1 MLLQSRTPAT
11 PDGST
16 LPTAYSYI
24 RFSTPEQKKGDSLRR
39 QKELSERYANDHGLT
54 LDTSLHLH
62 DLGVSAFDGS
72 NITRGALGGFLN
84 AVDEGRVVPG
94 SYLLVESLDR
104 LSRDRVMEAL
114 NLFLSIVNKGITIV
128 TLSDGRV
135 YNAATDNTADL
146 IVSITIMSRA
156 HEESLTKSKR
166 LKSAWTNKRSQ
177 IHEKKLTARCPL
189 WMRLTDDRTQFEVI
203 PERASVVREVISLA
217 KNGMGQTIIAKTLNS
232 RSVPSFSGNPKG
244 WHPSYIQK
252 ILTSTALYGEYQP
265 GIFDGG
271 RAIPHGE
278 PVADYYPAL
287 ISREEFYALQA
298 YRSQNAVGGGKA
310 RKGETV
316 PNLLSGLLRCGYC
329 GSPMVIAGAA
339 ARRIRSEDGKEVQR
353 PPKKVLVCD
362 GGRRGLGCYAVQWGH
377 KDFETS
383 FLSFCRGIE
392 FEKVLADV
400 RSDHNESRELTL
412 DEKMRS
418 TQAEILAK
426 DARIKNLMIAIEDGN
441 APASLVERIRL
452 LEEDVSELRRTETAL
467 ATELNLHRSARQEL
481 SSMAQHAR
489 SLIDSMESMEN
500 DELFRVRAAL
510 AAQFRRTLA
519 SVTLHPAG
527 RLFTHGQV
535 EAQRASL
542 IRTGL
547 PEDQVDSYL
556 AEMYPTEPK
565 RQGRGNS
572 GRYASRK
579 DIGRFFTIA
588 TANGGFRAV
597 YPDFD
602 DPTIARIDAGV
613 DGTPGLSIVA
623 MGTGSSSAN

>member
-1 MLLQSRTPAT
+1 M
-11 PDGST
+11 
-16 LPTAYSYI
+16 PTAYSYI

-39 QKELSERYANDHGLT
+39 QKELSERYAHDHGLT

-72 NITRGALGGFLN
+72 NITRGALGGFLA

-114 NLFLSIVNKGITIV
+114 NLFLSIVNRGITIV

-166 LKSAWTNKRSQ
+166 LKAAWTNKRSRL
-177 IHEKKLTARCPL
+177 HEKKLTARCPL
-189 WMRLTDDRTQFEVI
+189 WMRLSDDRSQFEFV
-203 PERASVVREVISLA
+203 PERVSVVREVISLA

-252 ILTSTALYGEYQP
+252 ILTSPALYGEYQP
-265 GIFDGG
+265 GIFEGG

-287 ISREEFYALQA
+287 ISKEEFYSLQA

-310 RKGETV
+310 RKGETI

-339 ARRIRSEDGKEVQR
+339 ARRIRSADGKEMQR

-362 GGRRGLGCYAVQWGH
+362 GGRRGLGCYAVQWAH

-400 RSDHNESRELTL
+400 RSGHNESRELTL
-412 DEKMRS
+412 DEKIRS

-426 DARIKNLMIAIEDGN
+426 DARIKNLMVAIEEGN

-452 LEEDVSELRRTETAL
+452 LEEEVSDLRRTETEL
-467 ATELNLHRSARQEL
+467 ATELNLHRAAHQEL
-481 SSMAQHAR
+481 TSTAKTAR
-489 SLIDSMESMEN
+489 SMIDTMESIAS

-510 AAQFRRTLA
+510 AAQFRRTIA
-519 SVTLHPAG
+519 TVTLYPAG
-527 RLFTHGQV
+527 RLFTHEQV
-535 EAQRASL
+535 ERQRASL
-542 IRTGL
+542 IDAGL
-547 PEDQVDSYL
+547 VADQVDRYV
-556 AEMYPTEPK
+556 AETYPIEPR
-565 RQGRGNS
+565 RQGRGNR

-579 DIGRFFTIA
+579 DIGRFFAIETV
-588 TANGGFRAV
+588 NGGFRVV

-602 DPTIARIDAGV
+602 DPATARIVAGLDETPVFAV
-613 DGTPGLSIVA
+613 DPEGQPSLATP
-623 MGTGSSSAN
+623 

>member
-1 MLLQSRTPAT
+1 M
-11 PDGST
+11 
-16 LPTAYSYI
+16 PTAYSYI

-72 NITRGALGGFLN
+72 NITRGALGGFLT

-166 LKSAWTNKRSQ
+166 LKSAWSNKRSRL
-177 IHEKKLTARCPL
+177 HEKKLTARCPL
-189 WMRLTDDRTQFEVI
+189 WMRLNDNRTQFEFI
-203 PERASVVREVISLA
+203 HERASVVREIISLA

-265 GIFDGG
+265 GIFEGG
-271 RAIPHGE
+271 RALPHGE
-278 PVADYYPAL
+278 PVTNYYPAL
-287 ISREEFYALQA
+287 ISREEFYSLQA

-310 RKGETV
+310 RKGETI

-329 GSPMVIAGAA
+329 GNPMVIAGAA
-339 ARRIRSEDGKEVQR
+339 AKRIRSADGKEVIR

-377 KDFETS
+377 VDFETS

-392 FEKVLADV
+392 FERILADV
-400 RSDHNESRELTL
+400 RSGNQESRDLTL
-412 DEKMRS
+412 DERMRS
-418 TQAEILAK
+418 IEAEISAK
-426 DARIKNLMIAIEDGN
+426 AARIKNLTVAIEEGN
-441 APASLVERIRL
+441 APASLVERIRS
-452 LEEDVSELRRTETAL
+452 LEEEVTELTRAKTQL
-467 ATELNLHRSARQEL
+467 STELNLHRAARQEL
-481 SSMAQHAR
+481 ASTAEIAR
-489 SLIDSMESMEN
+489 SLIDTMGSMAS
-500 DELFRVRAAL
+500 DELFRLRAAL
-510 AAQFRRTLA
+510 AAQFRRTIV
-519 SVTLHPAG
+519 SVALYPAG
-527 RLFTHGQV
+527 RLFTPEQV
-535 EAQRASL
+535 ARQRASL
-542 IRTGL
+542 IDAGL
-547 PEDQVDSYL
+547 AVDQVDRYV
-556 AEMYPTEPK
+556 AEAYPTEPR
-565 RQGRGNS
+565 RQGRGNR

-579 DIGRFFTIA
+579 DIGRYFSIETV
-588 TANGGFRAV
+588 NGGFRVV

-602 DPTIARIDAGV
+602 DPATARIVAGV
-613 DGTPGLSIVA
+613 DEAPVFAVDPEVQIPLATP
-623 MGTGSSSAN
+623 

>member
-1 MLLQSRTPAT
+1 M
-11 PDGST
+11 
-16 LPTAYSYI
+16 PTAYSYI

-39 QKELSERYANDHGLT
+39 QKELSEQYANDHGLT

-62 DLGVSAFDGS
+62 DLGISAFDGS
-72 NITRGALGGFLN
+72 NVTRGALGGFLK
-84 AVDEGRVVPG
+84 AVDEGRVASG

-114 NLFLSIVNKGITIV
+114 NLFLSIVNRGITIV

-135 YNAATDNTADL
+135 YNSDTDNTADL
-146 IVSITIMSRA
+146 IVSITIMARA

-166 LKSAWTNKRSQ
+166 LKAAWTNKRSRL
-177 IHEKKLTARCPL
+177 HEKKLTARCPL
-189 WMRLTDDRTQFEVI
+189 WMKLSDDRTQFEFI
-203 PERASVVREVISLA
+203 PERVTVVREVIALA
-217 KNGMGQTIIAKTLNS
+217 KNGMGQTIIAKTLNAQS
-232 RSVPSFSGNPKG
+232 IPSFSGNPKG

-252 ILTSTALYGEYQP
+252 ILTSTALYGAYQP
-265 GIFDGG
+265 GIFEGG

-287 ISREEFYALQA
+287 ISKEEFYALQA

-339 ARRIRSEDGKEVQR
+339 ARRVRSEDGKEVQR

-383 FLSFCRGIE
+383 FLSFCRGVE

-412 DEKMRS
+412 DEKIRG
-418 TQAEILAK
+418 TEAEIFAK
-426 DARIKNLMIAIEDGN
+426 DARIKNLMVAIEDGN

-452 LEEDVSELRRTETAL
+452 LEEETAEL
-467 ATELNLHRSARQEL
+467 TRAKTQLSTELNLHRAAHQEL
-481 SSMAQHAR
+481 TSTAQNAR
-489 SLIDSMESMEN
+489 SLIDTMGSMEN

-510 AAQFRRTLA
+510 AAQFRRAIA

-527 RLFTHGQV
+527 RLFTHEQV
-535 EAQRASL
+535 EKQRTLL
-542 IRTGL
+542 IETGL
-547 PEDQVDSYL
+547 GVDQVDRYVT
-556 AEMYPTEPK
+556 EMYPTEPR

-579 DIGRFFTIA
+579 DIGRFFTIE
-588 TANGGFRAV
+588 TVNGGFRV
-597 YPDFD
+597 IYPDFD
-602 DPTIARIDAGV
+602 DPTVAKIDA
-613 DGTPGLSIVA
+613 SIEGRA
-623 MGTGSSSAN
+623 GFIATGPDSLATY

>member
-1 MLLQSRTPAT
+1 M
-11 PDGST
+11 
-16 LPTAYSYI
+16 PTAYSYI

-39 QKELSERYANDHGLT
+39 QKELSERYARDHGLT

-72 NITRGALGGFLN
+72 NVTRGALGGFLR

-114 NLFLSIVNKGITIV
+114 NLFLSIVNRGITIV

-135 YNAATDNTADL
+135 YNSDTDNTADL
-146 IVSITIMSRA
+146 IVSITIMARA
-156 HEESLTKSKR
+156 HEESLTKSQR
-166 LKSAWTNKRSQ
+166 LKAAWKNKRSRLD
-177 IHEKKLTARCPL
+177 ETKLTARCPL
-189 WMRLTDDRTQFEVI
+189 WMKLNHDRTRFEFV
-203 PERASVVREVISLA
+203 PERASVVREIISLA
-217 KNGMGQTIIAKTLNS
+217 KNGMGQTIIAKTLNT

-265 GIFDGG
+265 GIFESG
-271 RAIPHGE
+271 RVIPHGE

-287 ISREEFYALQA
+287 ITREEFYSLQA

-310 RKGETV
+310 RKGETI

-329 GSPMVIAGAA
+329 GNPMVIAGAA
-339 ARRIRSEDGKEVQR
+339 AKRIRSADGKEVKR

-392 FEKVLADV
+392 FERILTNV
-400 RSDHNESRELTL
+400 RSGHEENRDLTL
-412 DEKMRS
+412 DERIRS
-418 TQAEILAK
+418 IDAELSTK
-426 DARIKNLMIAIEDGN
+426 DARIKNLVIAIEEGN
-441 APASLVERIRL
+441 APASLVQRIRS
-452 LEEDVSELRRTETAL
+452 LEEEVTELTRTKVQLSSELS
-467 ATELNLHRSARQEL
+467 LHRAAHQEL
-481 SSMAQHAR
+481 TSTAKIAR
-489 SLIDSMESMEN
+489 SLIDTMESMTN

-510 AAQFRRTLA
+510 AAQFRRTIA
-519 SVTLHPAG
+519 SITLHPAG
-527 RLFTHGQV
+527 RLFTHEQV
-535 EAQRASL
+535 EKQRASL
-542 IRTGL
+542 IDAGFVA
-547 PEDQVDSYL
+547 DQVDRYV
-556 AEMYPTEPK
+556 AETHPTEPR
-565 RQGRGNS
+565 RQGRGNR

-579 DIGRFFTIA
+579 DIGRFFSIETV
-588 TANGGFRAV
+588 NGGFRVV

-602 DPTIARIDAGV
+602 DPSTARIVAGV
-613 DGTPGLSIVA
+613 EETSFFNQLVGTTTALKAKDQSEDR
-623 MGTGSSSAN
+623 SSTAI

>member
-1 MLLQSRTPAT
+1 M
-11 PDGST
+11 
-16 LPTAYSYI
+16 PTAYSYI

-39 QKELSERYANDHGLT
+39 QKELSERYADDHGLT

-62 DLGVSAFDGS
+62 DLGISAFDGS
-72 NITRGALGGFLN
+72 NVTRGALGGFLK
-84 AVDEGRVVPG
+84 AVDEGRVASG

-114 NLFLSIVNKGITIV
+114 NLFLSIVNRGITIV

-135 YNAATDNTADL
+135 YNSDTDNTADL
-146 IVSITIMSRA
+146 IVSITIMARA

-166 LKSAWTNKRSQ
+166 LKAAWTNKRSRL
-177 IHEKKLTARCPL
+177 HEKKLTARCPL
-189 WMRLTDDRTQFEVI
+189 WMTLSDDRTQFEFI
-203 PERASVVREVISLA
+203 PERVKVVREVISLA
-217 KNGMGQTIIAKTLNS
+217 KNGMGQTIIAKTLNAQ
-232 RSVPSFSGNPKG
+232 SVPSFSGNPKG

-265 GIFDGG
+265 GIFEGG

-278 PVADYYPAL
+278 PVADYYPAV
-287 ISREEFYALQA
+287 ISKEEFYALQA

-339 ARRIRSEDGKEVQR
+339 ARRIRNEDGKGVQR

-362 GGRRGLGCYAVQWGH
+362 GGRRGLGCYAVQWAH

-400 RSDHNESRELTL
+400 RSGHNESRELTL
-412 DEKMRS
+412 DEKIRS
-418 TQAEILAK
+418 TEAEILAK
-426 DARIKNLMIAIEDGN
+426 DTRIKNLMVAIEEGN

-481 SSMAQHAR
+481 SSTAQHTR
-489 SLIDSMESMEN
+489 SLIDSMGSMES

-510 AAQFRRTLA
+510 AAQFRRTIA

-527 RLFTHGQV
+527 RLFTREQV
-535 EAQRASL
+535 KAQRASL
-542 IRTGL
+542 IETGL
-547 PEDQVDSYL
+547 AEDQADSYA

-579 DIGRFFTIA
+579 DIGRFFTIE
-588 TANGGFRAV
+588 TVNSGFRV
-597 YPDFD
+597 IYPDFD
-602 DPTIARIDAGV
+602 DPTVASIHASIEGRAGFIAAGP
-613 DGTPGLSIVA
+613 DSLAT
-623 MGTGSSSAN
+623 

>member
-1 MLLQSRTPAT
+1 MPI
-11 PDGST
+11 
-16 LPTAYSYI
+16 AYSYI

-39 QKELSERYANDHGLT
+39 QKELSERYANNHGLT

-62 DLGVSAFDGS
+62 DLGISAFDGS
-72 NITRGALGGFLN
+72 NVTRGALGGFLN
-84 AVDEGRVVPG
+84 AVDEGRVASG

-114 NLFLSIVNKGITIV
+114 NLFLSIVNRGITIV

-135 YNAATDNTADL
+135 YNAASDNTTDL
-146 IVSITIMSRA
+146 IVSITIMARA

-166 LKSAWTNKRSQ
+166 LKAAWTNKRSQ
-177 IHEKKLTARCPL
+177 LHEKKLTARCPL
-189 WMRLTDDRTQFEVI
+189 WMKLSDDRTQFEFI
-203 PERASVVREVISLA
+203 PERVTIVREVISLA
-217 KNGMGQTIIAKTLNS
+217 KNGMGQKIIAKTMNAQ
-232 RSVPSFSGNPKG
+232 SVPSFSGNPKG

-265 GIFDGG
+265 GIFEGG

-298 YRSQNAVGGGKA
+298 YRSQNAVGGGKS

-339 ARRIRSEDGKEVQR
+339 ARRIRSADGNEVSR

-362 GGRRGLGCYAVQWGH
+362 GGRRGLGCYAVQWAH

-400 RSDHNESRELTL
+400 RSGHNEGRELTL
-412 DEKMRS
+412 DEKIRS
-418 TQAEILAK
+418 AEAEISAK
-426 DARIKNLMIAIEDGN
+426 DARIKNLMGAIEEGN
-441 APASLVERIRL
+441 APAPLVERIRL
-452 LEEDVSELRRTETAL
+452 LEEEVSELRRTETAL
-467 ATELNLHRSARQEL
+467 ATELNLRRSARQEL
-481 SSMAQHAR
+481 SSTAQHAR
-489 SLIDSMESMEN
+489 SLIDSMGSMES

-510 AAQFRRTLA
+510 AAQFRRTIA
-519 SVTLHPAG
+519 SVTLHAAG
-527 RLFTHGQV
+527 RLFTREQV
-535 EAQRASL
+535 AAQRTSL
-542 IRTGL
+542 IETGL
-547 PEDQVDSYL
+547 AEDQVEHYVT
-556 AEMYPTEPK
+556 EMYPTEPK
-565 RQGRGNS
+565 RQGRSNR

-588 TANGGFRAV
+588 TANGGFRAI

-602 DPTIARIDAGV
+602 DPSIARIDVGI
-613 DGTPGLSIVA
+613 DGMPGFSDVETK
-623 MGTGSSSAN
+623 TGSRSA

>member
-1 MLLQSRTPAT
+1 
-11 PDGST
+11 
-16 LPTAYSYI
+16 
-24 RFSTPEQKKGDSLRR
+24 
-39 QKELSERYANDHGLT
+39 
-54 LDTSLHLH
+54 
-62 DLGVSAFDGS
+62 
-72 NITRGALGGFLN
+72 
-84 AVDEGRVVPG
+84 
-94 SYLLVESLDR
+94 
-104 LSRDRVMEAL
+104 MEAL
-114 NLFLSIVNKGITIV
+114 NLFLSIVNRGITIV

-156 HEESLTKSKR
+156 HEESLTKSRR

-177 IHEKKLTARCPL
+177 LHEKKLTARCPL
-189 WMRLTDDRTQFEVI
+189 WMRLNDDRTQFEFI
-203 PERASVVREVISLA
+203 SERASVVREVISLA

-265 GIFDGG
+265 GIFEGG
-271 RAIPHGE
+271 RAIPHGS
-278 PVADYYPAL
+278 PVTDYYPAL
-287 ISREEFYALQA
+287 ISREEFYSLQA

-339 ARRIRSEDGKEVQR
+339 ARRIRSADGKEVTR

-392 FEKVLADV
+392 FEKVLADL
-400 RSDHNESRELTL
+400 RNGHSEGRELTL
-412 DEKMRS
+412 DEKIRS
-418 TQAEILAK
+418 VETEISAK
-426 DARIKNLMIAIEDGN
+426 DGRIKNLMVAIEDGN

-452 LEEDVSELRRTETAL
+452 LEEEVSELRRTETAL

-481 SSMAQHAR
+481 SSTAQHAR
-489 SLIDSMESMEN
+489 SLIDSMASMES

-510 AAQFRRTLA
+510 AAQFRRTIA
-519 SVTLHPAG
+519 SVTLYPAG
-527 RLFTHGQV
+527 RLFTREQV

-542 IRTGL
+542 IETGL
-547 PEDQVDSYL
+547 AEDHVDSYV
-556 AEMYPTEPK
+556 AERYPTEPK

-572 GRYASRK
+572 GRYASRR
-579 DIGRFFTIA
+579 DIGRFFAIETV
-588 TANGGFRAV
+588 NGGFRVV

-602 DPTIARIDAGV
+602 DPTTARIVVGLDETPVFAV
-613 DGTPGLSIVA
+613 DPE
-623 MGTGSSSAN
+623 GSPSSATP